1 MNTKPSTAGFTLIE
15 MIVSLALFS
24 VVITISVGA
33 LLILIASN
41 RQLQDEQ
48 AVLTNLSFALDSMT
62 REIRTGSAYVCG
74 SESNRN
80 GNNNIFRDG
89 QNLDSISVDTEVD
102 CINGRNRNSGVIAGN
117 AQVHG
122 LSFVEGGDSITGS
135 ANQRI
140 VYFHD
145 IDPDGD
151 NGTEDGALYRR
162 VGTGAAQKI
171 TSNSVAIVDAD
182 FFVTGAEPL
191 SAAPGA
197 PAAPSVSQVTQPTVT
212 IYIEAQVAGA
222 TNPKTYPIQTTVVQR
237 TVDL

>member
-1 MNTKPSTAGFTLIE
+1 
-15 MIVSLALFS
+15 
-24 VVITISVGA
+24 
-33 LLILIASN
+33 
-41 RQLQDEQ
+41 
-48 AVLTNLSFALDSMT
+48 MT

-74 SESNRN
+74 SESNRT
-80 GNNNIFRDG
+80 GSSNIFADG
-89 QNLDSISVDTEVD
+89 QNLDSISVNTEVD
-102 CINGRNRNSGVIAGN
+102 CVNGRNRNPSGVISGN
-117 AQVHG
+117 GRIHG
-122 LSFVEGGDSITGS
+122 LAFVESGDSITGS

-151 NGTEDGALYRR
+151 NSTEDGALYRR
-162 VGTGAAQKI
+162 VGDGAAQKI
-171 TSNSVAIVDAD
+171 TSDNVAIVDAD

-237 TVDL
+237 TLDL

>member
-1 MNTKPSTAGFTLIE
+1 MRTKHATAGFTLIE

-33 LLILIASN
+33 LLVLIASN

-74 SESNRN
+74 SESNRT
-80 GNNNIFRDG
+80 GSSNIFADG
-89 QNLDSISVDTEVD
+89 QNLDSISVNTTVD
-102 CINGRNRNSGVIAGN
+102 CINGRNRNPSGVITGSAR
-117 AQVHG
+117 VHG
-122 LSFVEGGDSITGS
+122 LSLVEAGDSITGS

-145 IDPDGD
+145 V
-151 NGTEDGALYRR
+151 TEQAIYRR
-162 VGTGAAQKI
+162 FGNEDAQKI
-171 TSNSVAIVDAD
+171 TSDSVAIVDAD
-182 FFVTGAEPL
+182 FFVTGSEPWN
-191 SAAPGA
+191 GVGGN
-197 PAAPSVSQVTQPTVT
+197 VSQPTVT
-212 IYIEAQVAGA
+212 IYIEAQVADA

-237 TVDL
+237 GLDL

>member
-1 MNTKPSTAGFTLIE
+1 MRTKPSTAGFTLIE

-89 QNLDSISVDTEVD
+89 QNLDSISVNTEVD
-102 CINGRNRNSGVIAGN
+102 CVNGRNRNPSGVISGN
-117 AQVHG
+117 GRIHG
-122 LSFVEGGDSITGS
+122 LAFVESGDSITGS

-145 IDPDGD
+145 SNPDGD
-151 NGTEDGALYRR
+151 NSTEDGALYRR
-162 VGTGAAQKI
+162 VGDGAAQKI
-171 TSNSVAIVDAD
+171 TSDNVAIVDAD

-191 SAAPGA
+191 S
-197 PAAPSVSQVTQPTVT
+197 AAPSVSQVTQPTVT
-212 IYIEAQVAGA
+212 IYIEAQVAD
-222 TNPKTYPIQTTVVQR
+222 TVNPKTYPIQTTVVQR
-237 TVDL
+237 GLDL